1 MNEWCVCAAIRRTHA
16 TTAVRVRPSSFS
28 PTFLS
33 LFSFASSPSFVFPLH
48 SSPSPSFSFLLQFS
62 SFAFLH
68 FTFLTLTLF
77 FFLSHAC
84 ARFAR
89 TKLLWLWFFRRCTWI
104 SKQIESMTH
113 NDKRIFLYSNILFL
127 LNFKCKFCQSTKVR
141 WSTSVTQLSKQI
153 IANLVVHLGIV
164 PVVWTGA
171 YKVSNPLGG

>member
-113 NDKRIFLYSNILFL
+113 NDKRIFLYSNILFFVEFQVQVL
-127 LNFKCKFCQSTKVR
+127 PIYEGAMVNICDTTLEADH
-141 WSTSVTQLSKQI
+141 SKSCRPPWNR
-153 IANLVVHLGIV
+153 AGSMDWRV
-164 PVVWTGA
+164 
-171 YKVSNPLGG
+171 